1 MPLQKTR
8 KRKQKKRNLPKRPS
22 YLSGSKGYIEVIDMA
37 MPHIV
42 NAIKMLE
49 AELEVLKRE
58 LDFRE
63 FARRL

>member
-1 MPLQKTR
+1 MHLKKMPR
-8 KRKQKKRNLPKRPS
+8 RKQKKPNKPS
-22 YLSGSKGYIEVIDMA
+22 YLSGSKGKYIEVVDMA

-42 NAIKMLE
+42 NAIKVLE
-49 AELEVLKRE
+49 AELEILRRE

>member
-1 MPLQKTR
+1 MPSQKTR
-8 KRKQKKRNLPKRPS
+8 RRKKQKPNKPS
-22 YLSGSKGYIEVIDMA
+22 YLSGSKGYIEVVDMA

-42 NAIKMLE
+42 NAIRVLE

>member
-8 KRKQKKRNLPKRPS
+8 KQKLKKPKNPS
-22 YLSGSKGYIEVIDMA
+22 YLSISKGKYIEVTGMA

-42 NAIKMLE
+42 NAIKVLE
-49 AELEVLKRE
+49 TELEVLRKE

>member
-1 MPLQKTR
+1 MMRR
-8 KRKQKKRNLPKRPS
+8 KKQKKRNLPKKPS
-22 YLSGSKGYIEVIDMA
+22 YLSGSKGKYIEVVNMA

-42 NAIKMLE
+42 NAIKVLE
-49 AELEVLKRE
+49 TELEVLRKE